1 MAEQTRHDV
10 VNQTR
15 SGGDPSPSDVPASK
29 PDKESAGGDVG
40 GISDNAVT
48 AQGDSSTVGQ
58 HADEKNE
65 KNDVSASP
73 TEKNENEKP
82 SGGPAADSSKQG
94 PGAVATRAL
103 ELNGVA
109 SGSDGGEDTGSLGGS
124 ESDTS
129 RADSRHHTR
138 TGSVKKPTTFKPV
151 SFTKFSVP
159 KAPGSAPPSKIGDKV
174 TLSSSSSSASPQPS
188 TRPRLVAK
196 TTSGLRDSASKPIT
210 TGLKSAG
217 TGPDPSQVWNK
228 NRPVQPPPTK
238 HLTDEELKQ
247 QYGIHMTSRIQED
260 GSGTE
265 AKWADIDD
273 DEDDWAPET
282 IEWND
287 GTKITLTHTESVSAS
302 GQDAKGS
309 KDVKDTPPPADQS
322 TSRDTA
328 KVLFSKSSTT
338 VGPNA
343 TVLRLGA
350 NADKQQQQQAK
361 ASSSSSK
368 VGNEKPTL
376 TAKSPPVKSPWA
388 PLPPVD
394 KVSPVNPPVQ
404 AQPSM
409 RFPQREQ
416 QGSDTARG
424 SMPTREIA
432 ADDFNRSW
440 RDSHTNG
447 PRELYNS
454 QSGRYEPVTDTRKGP
469 SRNEPPMR
477 TPSLLQ
483 RPTHNEQTGPAEPS
497 PAFQTHRTSNQEGG
511 HWTRRRASSNVSGG
525 SGSYG
530 RRMSLG
536 RPDGLSKWNN
546 IQRGSQAN
554 GMLEQST
561 SPSETSHSKEAAAR
575 EVSPNQQSTGP
586 WQPRTSGNMI
596 YAPPGSHA
604 GAPHTAAPSNE
615 QNGAQVPEEDPIA
628 MQQRI
633 MREKRLEARQRRLEQ
648 EQREEAE
655 RRERI
660 RLKLEAL
667 GPLPPKDSTKEKSK
681 TQDEPAATKPTTK
694 EPTAP
699 SSTSPAI
706 QSPPKPPVP
715 EPTGEP
721 KQYGMMKV
729 HHPESVKKLVA
740 TSERTSEKP
749 STSGASNRQ
758 VASPTRDVEAD
769 AAKPNGI
776 LQHEESSHNRN
787 QDQHREQPALDDKGP
802 QWRANLNNNQSS
814 YSPWGPGS
822 KLGSHTSPS
831 ANPWKP
837 LSSDK
842 TLGNGTFDR
851 NLATFASRELPLRG
865 HVGLS
870 EPPPIGPISTN
881 SDKIGGP
888 QPFSGSRIS
897 QENQPSLATSLPSPE
912 PKHAPYEPFN
922 PIARPRPIGPP
933 GSHSNHWQAEPR
945 RPSETATTAW
955 HNFHAVAAK
964 KDAEDSERFHR
975 ELNAMR
981 DEGPASLQV
990 SFNET
995 WRQVR
1000 TGDQAGQ
1007 RQVIGVAR
1015 ANDAPGT
1022 LPPLHGFDA
1031 AVDGLPFAEN
1041 HSRPF
1046 SNVTGRGSRFFPPTT
1061 DFKRVVSVDEGR
1073 ARSPSPPPP
1082 EEISTHPAFTGDSQ
1096 RPLVHLPTP
1105 KPVVKLP
1112 PKTNPPPSKPAT
1124 FASMVAATPATPIR
1138 PPNPSAGATSWQD
1151 RINGLFGKAPT
1162 EKKNILAVASATKE
1176 PLDVQSHPSPAA
1188 VSFPQMTESDLQK
1201 DAGKVTSKEVEE
1213 EEEIFED
1220 REAGSLPVVRVPN
1233 MAPPM
1238 AWRAALPPPPRLRP
1252 KILKPMQV
1260 HSIEPYVVGLFDKDA
1275 SGNLQVLIH
1284 LPGSENT
1291 KSVTLPKKSGNHG
1304 SRQKGTSNFR
1314 ARKHTKP
1321 RDASGGFNASQGS
1334 KRQGAH
1340 PKGNTSSS
1348 RGGFGQGSWG
1358 PRVPAG
1364 VAH

>member
-1 MAEQTRHDV
+1 
-10 VNQTR
+10 
-15 SGGDPSPSDVPASK
+15 
-29 PDKESAGGDVG
+29 
-40 GISDNAVT
+40 
-48 AQGDSSTVGQ
+48 
-58 HADEKNE
+58 
-65 KNDVSASP
+65 
-73 TEKNENEKP
+73 
-82 SGGPAADSSKQG
+82 
-94 PGAVATRAL
+94 
-103 ELNGVA
+103 
-109 SGSDGGEDTGSLGGS
+109 
-124 ESDTS
+124 
-129 RADSRHHTR
+129 
-138 TGSVKKPTTFKPV
+138 
-151 SFTKFSVP
+151 
-159 KAPGSAPPSKIGDKV
+159 
-174 TLSSSSSSASPQPS
+174 
-188 TRPRLVAK
+188 
-196 TTSGLRDSASKPIT
+196 
-210 TGLKSAG
+210 
-217 TGPDPSQVWNK
+217 
-228 NRPVQPPPTK
+228 
-238 HLTDEELKQ
+238 
-247 QYGIHMTSRIQED
+247 MTSRIQED

-287 GTKITLTHTESVSAS
+287 GTKITLTHTESSVSAPT
-302 GQDAKGS
+302 QDEKRS
-309 KDVKDTPPPADQS
+309 KDVKDTPPADQP
-322 TSRDTA
+322 TTRDTA

-350 NADKQQQQQAK
+350 NADKQQQAK
-361 ASSSSSK
+361 AASTSK
-368 VGNEKPTL
+368 AGNEKPTL
-376 TAKSPPVKSPWA
+376 TAKSPAAPPPKSPWA

-416 QGSDTARG
+416 RQGPDTTPGPLPA
-424 SMPTREIA
+424 REIA

-440 RDSHTNG
+440 RDNHTNA

-454 QSGRYEPVTDTRKGP
+454 QSGRYEPVHDTRKA
-469 SRNEPPMR
+469 SRNEPQMR

-497 PAFQTHRTSNQEGG
+497 PAFQTHRTSNQEGS
-511 HWTRRRASSNVSGG
+511 HWTRRRTSSNVSGG

-536 RPDGLSKWNN
+536 RPDGLSKLHDLR
-546 IQRGSQAN
+546 RGSQAN
-554 GMLEQST
+554 GVFEQST
-561 SPSETSHSKEAAAR
+561 SPNETSLSKEAAAR
-575 EVSPNQQSTGP
+575 GPSPNRVSPGP
-586 WQPRTSGNMI
+586 GWQPRSSANMT
-596 YAPPGSHA
+596 YAPPGSHSGVPQT
-604 GAPHTAAPSNE
+604 GAPSASNE
-615 QNGAQVPEEDPIA
+615 QNRAQILEEDPIA

-633 MREKRLEARQRRLEQ
+633 MREKRIEARQRRMEQ

-667 GPLPPKDSTKEKSK
+667 GPLPSKDKEKEKEKEKEEKEKKTKENEEKGK
-681 TQDEPAATKPTTK
+681 EKEMKKEGEKPKAQDEPAATKPATK
-694 EPTAP
+694 EPAAP
-699 SSTSPAI
+699 ASTSSAPT

-740 TSERTSEKP
+740 ASERVSERTSAAAAP
-749 STSGASNRQ
+749 SQHG
-758 VASPTRDVEAD
+758 ASPTGND
-769 AAKPNGI
+769 ASKPNGI
-776 LQHEESSHNRN
+776 QQYEESSHSQN
-787 QDQHREQPALDDKGP
+787 QDQHREPALDDKGAP
-802 QWRANLNNNQSS
+802 WRGNLNNQSS

-851 NLATFASRELPLRG
+851 NLTTFAPRELPLRG

-870 EPPPIGPISTN
+870 EPQPIGPISNN

-897 QENQPSLATSLPSPE
+897 QENQPSLTSLPSPE
-912 PKHAPYEPFN
+912 QKHAPYEPFN

-933 GSHSNHWQAEPR
+933 GSHPNHWQAETR
-945 RPSETATTAW
+945 RNAESATSAW

-964 KDAEDSERFHR
+964 KDAEDNERFHR
-975 ELNAMR
+975 ELNAIR
-981 DEGPASLQV
+981 DEGAASLQV

-1000 TGDQAGQ
+1000 PGDQAGQ
-1007 RQVIGVAR
+1007 RQVIGVSR
-1015 ANDAPGT
+1015 ANDAAGT
-1022 LPPLHGFDA
+1022 LAPLHSFD

-1046 SNVTGRGSRFFPPTT
+1046 NVTGRGSRFFPAT
-1061 DFKRVVSVDEGR
+1061 DVKRVVSADEGR

-1082 EEISTHPAFTGDSQ
+1082 EEVSSHPVFTGDSQ

-1112 PKTNPPPSKPAT
+1112 PKTNPPPPKPAT
-1124 FASMVAATPATPIR
+1124 FASMVAATPR
-1138 PPNPSAGATSWQD
+1138 PANNNNPSAGATSWQD
-1151 RINGLFGKAPT
+1151 RINDLFGKKAPT
-1162 EKKNILAVASATKE
+1162 EKKNTLAVTSSTKE
-1176 PLDVQSHPSPAA
+1176 PLDVQSQPSPAA
-1188 VSFPQMTESDLQK
+1188 VSFPQITESELEE

-1220 REAGSLPVVRVPN
+1220 REAGSLPVVRVPD

-1252 KILKPMQV
+1252 KVLKPMQV
-1260 HSIEPYVVGLFDKDA
+1260 HSVEPFVIGLLDKDA
-1275 SGNLQVLIH
+1275 SGNLQVVIH
-1284 LPGSENT
+1284 FPGSENT
-1291 KSVTLPKKSGNHG
+1291 KTVALPKKAGGNHG
-1304 SRQKGTSNFR
+1304 SRQKGASNYR
-1314 ARKHTKP
+1314 SRKNAKP
-1321 RDASGGFNASQGS
+1321 RDASGGFNGSQGS
-1334 KRQGAH
+1334 KRQNSSAH
-1340 PKGNTSSS
+1340 GKGNASSS